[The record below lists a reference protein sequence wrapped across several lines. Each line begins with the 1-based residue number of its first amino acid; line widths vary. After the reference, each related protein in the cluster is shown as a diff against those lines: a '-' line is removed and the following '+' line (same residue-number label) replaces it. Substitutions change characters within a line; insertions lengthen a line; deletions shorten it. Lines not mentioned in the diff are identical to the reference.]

1 MKISAAS
8 IERDRRQRL
17 KDRGLKAMF
26 TSGFHQ
32 EHRRDFDFLI
42 QIKPS

>member
-1 MKISAAS
+1 VKISVAS
-8 IERDRRQRL
+8 AERDRRQRL

-26 TSGFHQ
+26 TSGFQ
-32 EHRRDFDFLI
+32 QDHRRDFDFLI